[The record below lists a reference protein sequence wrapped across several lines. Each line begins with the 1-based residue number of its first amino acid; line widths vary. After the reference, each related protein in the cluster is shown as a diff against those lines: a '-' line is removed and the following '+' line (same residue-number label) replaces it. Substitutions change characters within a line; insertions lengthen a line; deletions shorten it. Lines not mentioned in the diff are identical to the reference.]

1 MLNAGIVTAASL
13 AWLGLM
19 FAAALHAE
27 RRPALF
33 ARRWR
38 FVYALSLAVHCT
50 SWTFYGTVT
59 QAARYGWPV
68 PPTFVG
74 AVLLYALGIGVMLR
88 LARLA
93 RDTNAAS
100 LADLI
105 ATRLGKDAW
114 LAATVTL
121 VAALGLIP
129 YIALQLKAVAM
140 SFSML
145 SSGGVAA
152 SGPAWRDSGLYVAIV
167 LAVFAILFGARKAE
181 ATEHNRGLVFA
192 MALESVFKLGAML
205 AVGAFVLFGLHAS
218 PVTLPAPPPTDGAGF
233 VPLVVLGALAM
244 FILPHQF
251 HVSVVECREE
261 RHVHT
266 ARWLF
271 PLYLVLIALP
281 VLPLAR
287 AGARLLGDRVPSD
300 LYVLALPLAQ
310 GHEAL
315 ALFAFLGGLSAA
327 TGMVVVST
335 LSLSLMI
342 GNHWFAPGL
351 LRGAWNRSG
360 AGDLSGSVLAL
371 RRTGI
376 VVVMLLAWAYSR
388 VIAGSEA
395 LADVGAVSFSAL
407 ATLAPALAFAVWR
420 PQTPAR
426 AALLGILVGF
436 ATWAW
441 ILVVPTFDTATW
453 LHAGPFG
460 AAWLSPDGFFGLTG
474 WSRLGRAVG
483 ASLFLGTAT
492 TLLLAASWNG
502 APRRAY
508 RGLDA
513 ATLRA
518 ASLRF
523 LPRDRVSQLLQGV
536 TGTGPVPVTVEERME
551 RELAGVLGSASAR
564 VLLDAARRESRDLE
578 TVATIVGEASAD
590 LRFNQRL
597 LEAALQN
604 MSQGISVV
612 DADLRLVAWN
622 RRYAELFGYPAGL
635 LQVGRPIADLARWAM
650 QRVGLE
656 GDVEHALHR
665 RLAFMRAGTPHL
677 SERVLPD
684 GTIVEIRGVPMP
696 GGGFVATFTEV
707 TAFRRAQAGLLLANE
722 TLEQRVVER
731 TAELQVATGLAERAN
746 HAKSRF
752 LAAIGHDL
760 MQPLHAAQLFIDAIS
775 SESDESRRAATV
787 SQVRGALESTVE
799 LLSGLLDMSR
809 LEAGGLVPQPRAFA
823 LCEVLEPLA
832 SEFHAIAAARGL
844 SFRYV
849 RSSAWVHT
857 DPHLLRRVLQ
867 NFLANAV
874 RYTSHGRVIL
884 GVRRVDGQ
892 AVIQVHDTGP
902 GIEAS
907 RQREIFDE
915 FRRGADAP
923 GQGLGLGLFIADR
936 IAALLD
942 APIGLR
948 SRPGTGTMFSI
959 GVDRAAGPQRTPVP
973 PVPQRLAGLRVL
985 LLDND
990 ASALEATRLLLERWG
1005 CSVVTA
1011 RDRREA
1017 IAACEAADPA
1027 VWLLDFHLDA
1037 GDTGPDV
1044 ARLLE
1049 GRFGARPTLVVSAD
1063 ASSEVRASV
1072 QAAGYGLLPKPLKP
1086 LALKSTLDRLVVAG
1100 ERHSAAVQ

>member
-1 MLNAGIVTAASL
+1 MLNAAVVTVASL
-13 AWLGLM
+13 AWLALM

-27 RRPALF
+27 RRPALWS
-33 ARRWR
+33 RRWR

-74 AVLLYALGIGVMLR
+74 AILLYALGIGVMLR

-121 VAALGLIP
+121 VAALGLVP

-145 SSGGVAA
+145 SSGGVSA
-152 SGPAWRDSGLYVAIV
+152 SGPPWRDSGLYVAIV

-192 MALESVFKLGAML
+192 MALESVFKLAAML
-205 AVGAFVLFGLHAS
+205 AVGAFVLFGLRVPAVEVAARAPVAS
-218 PVTLPAPPPTDGAGF
+218 GGF
-233 VPLVVLGALAM
+233 APLVVLGALAM

-251 HVSVVECREE
+251 HVAVVECREE
-261 RHVHT
+261 RHVRT

-271 PLYLVLIALP
+271 PLYLLLIALP

-287 AGARLLGDRVPSD
+287 AGARLLGDSVPSD

-351 LRGAWNRSG
+351 LRGAWKHGG
-360 AGDLSGSVLAL
+360 AGDLSRSVLAL

-376 VVVMLLAWAYSR
+376 VGVMLLAWAYSR

-407 ATLAPALAFAVWR
+407 ATLGPALAFAVWR

-426 AALLGILVGF
+426 AALAGILVAF

-441 ILVVPTFDTATW
+441 ILVVPTVDSAPW
-453 LHAGPFG
+453 LHEGPFG
-460 AAWLSPDGFFGLTG
+460 MAWLSPDGFFGLTG

-483 ASLFLGTAT
+483 ASLFVGTAA
-492 TLLLAASWNG
+492 TLLLAASWGG
-502 APRRAY
+502 APRSTR

-513 ATLRA
+513 PTLRA

-523 LPRDRVSQLLQGV
+523 LPRERVAQLLH
-536 TGTGPVPVTVEERME
+536 GTSGAGPVPVAVEERVE
-551 RELAGVLGSASAR
+551 RELAGVLGAASAR

-622 RRYAELFGYPAGL
+622 RRYAELFGYPAAL
-635 LQVGRPIADLARWAM
+635 LQVGRPIGDLARWAM
-650 QRVGLE
+650 QRIGFD
-656 GDVEHALHR
+656 GDVERALDR

-684 GTIVEIRGVPMP
+684 GSIIEIRGVPMP
-696 GGGFVATFTEV
+696 GGGFVATFTDV

-722 TLEQRVVER
+722 TLEQRVAGR
-731 TAELQVATGLAERAN
+731 TRELQVATREAERAN

-760 MQPLHAAQLFIDAIS
+760 MQPLHAAQLFVDALG
-775 SESDESRRAATV
+775 DDLDADRRKATV
-787 SQVRGALESTVE
+787 GQVRGALESTVE

-809 LEAGGLVPQPRAFA
+809 LEAGGLVPHPRAFA
-823 LCEVLEPLA
+823 LGEVLEPLA
-832 SEFHAIAAARGL
+832 SEFAAIAAARGL
-844 SFRYV
+844 SLRYV
-849 RSSAWVHT
+849 RTSAWVRT
-857 DPHLLRRVLQ
+857 DPQLLRRVLQ

-874 RYTSHGRVIL
+874 RYTASGRVVL
-884 GVRRVDGQ
+884 GVRRAGPHLR
-892 AVIQVHDTGP
+892 IEVHDSGP
-902 GIEAS
+902 GIAPA
-907 RQREIFDE
+907 RQREIFEE
-915 FRRGADAP
+915 FRRGEDAP

-942 APIGLR
+942 APIDLR
-948 SRPGTGTMFSI
+948 SRLGRGTMFALR
-959 GVDRAAGPQRTPVP
+959 VDATPSPQRAPVP
-973 PVPQRLAGLRVL
+973 AVRPRLAGLCIL
-985 LLDND
+985 LLDNEPATLD
-990 ASALEATRLLLERWG
+990 ATRMLLERWG
-1005 CSVVTA
+1005 CDVCAA

-1017 IAACEAADPA
+1017 IAACESADPA
-1027 VWLLDFHLDA
+1027 VWLVDYHLDD

-1063 ASSEVRASV
+1063 AGSEVKRRV
-1072 QAAGYGLLPKPLKP
+1072 EEAGYRLLPKPLKP
-1086 LALKSTLDRLVVAG
+1086 LALKSMLDRLVVAG
-1100 ERHSAAVQ
+1100 ERAPIEPA